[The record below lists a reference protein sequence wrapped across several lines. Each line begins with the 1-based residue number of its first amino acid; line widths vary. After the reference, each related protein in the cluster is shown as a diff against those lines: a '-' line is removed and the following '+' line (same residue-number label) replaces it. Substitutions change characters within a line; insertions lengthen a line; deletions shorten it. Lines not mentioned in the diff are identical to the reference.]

1 MHSGGMS
8 CPQSLRAEARVKG
21 ATHVAPVVLEG
32 VVVASLAILRQTDF
46 RRFFVGQTASLLGD
60 QTAALAIPLTAILAL
75 DADAAQVGLLTAA
88 GLLPSLLFSLPAG
101 GWIDRRGE
109 RRRVML
115 VADAVRCIAVLSLP
129 FAYALGQLSM
139 PHLYLVAFVV
149 GTFDVAFAV
158 AYQALLVSIVRSKD
172 YIAAN
177 SLLNGSRALT
187 EVVGLSLAGVL
198 VSLIT
203 APVALVVNA
212 LSFAVSGIQLARIHP
227 PEPGQSDSKSLG
239 LAEGVR
245 WIRGNTVVRNMLT
258 SSATTNLFA
267 FVGNAVLVLYA
278 SEVLGLSPSI
288 IGIAFG
294 VGAVGGVLGAATFAT
309 LERRIN
315 LGPAIILGSI
325 LFPLAMFLYPL
336 AGGGTIAAAALVATG
351 EFLTA
356 VAVLW
361 VDISLGAVFAQ
372 EIPDRLR
379 SRVAGAYRMVNY
391 GVRPLGAVAGGLIG
405 AQFGLRNA
413 LWISAAGALCGG
425 LLRVRPAIIALKF
438 SVGEDDL
445 SA

>member
-1 MHSGGMS
+1 M
-8 CPQSLRAEARVKG
+8 
-21 ATHVAPVVLEG
+21 
-32 VVVASLAILRQTDF
+32 ASLAILRQTDF

-438 SVGEDDL
+438 SVREDDL

>member
-1 MHSGGMS
+1 M
-8 CPQSLRAEARVKG
+8 
-21 ATHVAPVVLEG
+21 
-32 VVVASLAILRQTDF
+32 ASLAILRQTDF

-115 VADAVRCIAVLSLP
+115 VADAVRCIAVLSLT

-438 SVGEDDL
+438 SVREDDL

>member
-1 MHSGGMS
+1 
-8 CPQSLRAEARVKG
+8 
-21 ATHVAPVVLEG
+21 
-32 VVVASLAILRQTDF
+32 
-46 RRFFVGQTASLLGD
+46 
-60 QTAALAIPLTAILAL
+60 
-75 DADAAQVGLLTAA
+75 
-88 GLLPSLLFSLPAG
+88 
-101 GWIDRRGE
+101 
-109 RRRVML
+109 ML

-438 SVGEDDL
+438 SVREDDL

>member
-149 GTFDVAFAV
+149 

-245 WIRGNTVVRNMLT
+245 RIRGNTVVRNMLT

-294 VGAVGGVLGAATFAT
+294 VGAVGGVLGDATFAT

-438 SVGEDDL
+438 SVREDDM

>member
-187 EVVGLSLAGVL
+187 EVVGLSLGGVL

-315 LGPAIILGSI
+315 LGPAVILGSI

-351 EFLTA
+351 EFLSA

-438 SVGEDDL
+438 SVREDDL

>member
-1 MHSGGMS
+1 M
-8 CPQSLRAEARVKG
+8 
-21 ATHVAPVVLEG
+21 
-32 VVVASLAILRQTDF
+32 ASLAILRQTDF

>member
-1 MHSGGMS
+1 MRSGK
-8 CPQSLRAEARVKG
+8 PATRVKV
-21 ATHVAPVVLEG
+21 AFHVAPVGLERI
-32 VVVASLAILRQTDF
+32 VVASLAILRQVDF
-46 RRFFVGQTASLLGD
+46 RRFFGGQTASLLGD

-75 DADAAQVGLLTAA
+75 DANATQVGLLTAA
-88 GLLPSLLFSLPAG
+88 GLVPSLLFSLTAG
-101 GWIDRRGE
+101 AWIDRRGE

-115 VADAVRCIAVLSLP
+115 VADAVRCIVVLSLP
-129 FAYALGQLSM
+129 VAYALGHLSM
-139 PHLYLVAFVV
+139 AHLYLVAFVV

-172 YIAAN
+172 NIAPA
-177 SLLNGSRALT
+177 
-187 EVVGLSLAGVL
+187 
-198 VSLIT
+198 
-203 APVALVVNA
+203 ALVVNA
-212 LSFAVSGIQLARIHP
+212 ASFAVSGIQLARIHP
-227 PEPGQSDSKSLG
+227 PEPGPTDSKSLG
-239 LAEGVR
+239 LAEGVL
-245 WIRGNTVVRNMLT
+245 WIRGNTVVRNMLA
-258 SSATTNLFA
+258 SSAITNLIA

-278 SEVLGLSPSI
+278 SNVLGLSPSM

-315 LGPAIILGSI
+315 LGPAVILGSI

-425 LLRVRPAIIALKF
+425 LLRVRPAIIALTF
-438 SVGEDDL
+438 SVREDDL

>member
-1 MHSGGMS
+1 V
-8 CPQSLRAEARVKG
+8 P
-21 ATHVAPVVLEG
+21 
-32 VVVASLAILRQTDF
+32 SLAILRQVDF

-75 DADAAQVGLLTAA
+75 DAKATQVGLLTAA
-88 GLLPSLLFSLPAG
+88 GMVPSLLFSLTAG
-101 GWIDRRGE
+101 AWIDKRGE
-109 RRRVML
+109 RRRAML

-129 FAYALGQLSM
+129 VTYAFGQLTM
-139 PHLYLVAFVV
+139 VHLYLVAFVV
-149 GTFDVAFAV
+149 GTFDVAFSV
-158 AYQALLVSIVRSKD
+158 AYQALLVSIVRSRD
-172 YIAAN
+172 YLAAN

-187 EVVGLSLAGVL
+187 EVVGLSLGGVL
-198 VSLIT
+198 VALIT

-212 LSFAVSGIQLARIHP
+212 VSFAVSGVQLARIHP
-227 PEPGQSDSKSLG
+227 PEPGPAEGTSLG
-239 LAEGVR
+239 LSEGLL
-245 WIRGNTVVRNMLT
+245 WIRGNRVVRDMLT
-258 SSATTNLFA
+258 SAATTNLFA

-278 SEVLGLSPSI
+278 SDVLGLSPSM

-294 VGAVGGVLGAATFAT
+294 IGAVGGVLGAATFAT

-315 LGPAIILGSI
+315 LGPAVILGSI

-336 AGGGTIAAAALVATG
+336 AGGGTVAAAAFVAMG
-351 EFLTA
+351 EFLSA

-379 SRVAGAYRMVNY
+379 SRVAGAYRMINY
-391 GVRPLGAVAGGLIG
+391 GVRPVGAIAGGLIG

-438 SVGEDDL
+438 NVQEGER

>member
-1 MHSGGMS
+1 MRSGK
-8 CPQSLRAEARVKG
+8 PETRVKE
-21 ATHVAPVVLEG
+21 AFHVAPVGLERI
-32 VVVASLAILRQTDF
+32 VVASLAILRQVDF

-75 DADAAQVGLLTAA
+75 DANATQVGLLTAA
-88 GLLPSLLFSLPAG
+88 GLVPSLLFSLTAG
-101 GWIDRRGE
+101 AWIDRRGE

-115 VADAVRCIAVLSLP
+115 VADAVRCIVVLSLP
-129 FAYALGQLSM
+129 VAYALGHLSM
-139 PHLYLVAFVV
+139 AHLYLVAFVV

-187 EVVGLSLAGVL
+187 EVVGLSLGGVL

-203 APVALVVNA
+203 APAALVVNA
-212 LSFAVSGIQLARIHP
+212 ASFAVSGIQLARIHP
-227 PEPGQSDSKSLG
+227 PEPGPTDSKSLG
-239 LAEGVR
+239 LAEGVL

-258 SSATTNLFA
+258 SSAITNLFA

-278 SEVLGLSPSI
+278 SNVLGLSPSM

-315 LGPAIILGSI
+315 LGPAVILGSI

-351 EFLTA
+351 EFLSA

-379 SRVAGAYRMVNY
+379 SRVAGAYRMINY
-391 GVRPLGAVAGGLIG
+391 GVRPLGAIAGGLIG
-405 AQFGLRNA
+405 AQVGLRNA
-413 LWISAAGALCGG
+413 PWISAAGALCGG
-425 LLRVRPAIIALKF
+425 LLRVRPAIIALTF
-438 SVGEDDL
+438 DIREDDL
-445 SA
+445 NA